1 MTLEKFTPHDVKM
14 SHIFEHLQK
23 GKPFALTNH
32 GQPVAL
38 VFACIFDGDKP
49 MVDSLRSI
57 KEQIE
62 QLEVAAHLLEME
74 GG

>member
-1 MTLEKFTPHDVKM
+1 MTLEKFAPHDVKM

-23 GKPFALTNH
+23 GKPFALTNY

-38 VFACIFDGDKP
+38 VFPCIFDGDKP
-49 MVDSLRSI
+49 MVNSLCAI
-57 KEQIE
+57 KEQIDR
-62 QLEVAAHLLEME
+62 LEVAARLLEME